1 MYWNAECLF
10 GECHYADCSD
20 AECYYAE
27 CRGARLLQRERK
39 KSFTES
45 VYRSVTLYRHQN
57 DLK

>member
-1 MYWNAECLF
+1 MYWYAKCHF

-27 CRGARLLQRERK
+27 CRGASQLQQYRK
-39 KSFTES
+39 KSFTEF